1 MTGRDLVDKQCARC
15 RRAWYCSEACQ
26 RRHWSSRGGNHK
38 ARCKPPPKPDDEAAA
53 ASGPASA
60 SPRPPR
66 PAAAAGGG
74 RDADD
79 PEHQCPICLVNEDDH
94 GQCGQCFECG
104 QLYCGECN
112 VPGTMG
118 RVANCPTCRA
128 PFAVAAE
135 VEVARLLRLV
145 GRSPGRHTPVAQCNL
160 GVMYKKL

>member
-1 MTGRDLVDKQCARC
+1 MGKKKAAAGVEFRCANAGCNVTGRDLVDKQCARC
-15 RRAWYCSEACQ
+15 RRTWYCSEACQ

-79 PEHQCPICLVNEDDH
+79 PEHQCPICLVSEDDY
-94 GQCGQCFECG
+94 GRCGQCFECG
-104 QLYCGECN
+104 QLYWR
-112 VPGTMG
+112 VQRG
-118 RVANCPTCRA
+118 RNDGPDRQLPDLPRSYA
-128 PFAVAAE
+128 
-135 VEVARLLRLV
+135 
-145 GRSPGRHTPVAQCNL
+145 SPGRGQ
-160 GVMYKKL
+160 G